1 MDRNAIFHRLRR
13 GAMTASVLLWPLLV
27 HSPAYASCAEMTEA
41 EQRAQADVVFDGRAL
56 PGPGV
61 DGRLS
66 TPARFE
72 VHAYLEG
79 DGPDLV
85 EVVTASR
92 DEGGGVVSHLSTG
105 IDPRAGETW
114 RIYAQQPAGGGPL
127 ETSVCAGSTRL
138 AAAPGTDADTVP
150 GAAQPGLDGSSGGGA
165 APAVLLLTAVALTVS
180 VVALAG
186 RRWQRTRPA

>member
-1 MDRNAIFHRLRR
+1 MDRNAILHRLRC

-27 HSPAYASCAEMTEA
+27 HAPAYAVCAAATEA
-41 EQRAQADVVFDGRAL
+41 QQRAQADVVFDGRAL

-61 DGRLS
+61 GGRLS

-72 VHAYLEG
+72 VRAYLEG
-79 DGPDLV
+79 DGPGVV

-92 DEGGGVVSHLSTG
+92 DEGGGVVSHISTG
-105 IDPRAGETW
+105 IAPRAGETW

-138 AAAPGTDADTVP
+138 AAAPG
-150 GAAQPGLDGSSGGGA
+150 SGA
-165 APAVLLLTAVALTVS
+165 APAVLLLTAVVLTMS

-186 RRWQRTRPA
+186 RRRQRTRPA

>member
-1 MDRNAIFHRLRR
+1 MDRNAIFYRLRF
-13 GAMTASVLLWPLLV
+13 GALTASVLLWPLLV
-27 HSPAYASCAEMTEA
+27 HAPAYAVCAATTEA
-41 EQRAQADVVFDGRAL
+41 KQRAQADVVFEGRAL

-61 DGRLS
+61 GGRLS

-72 VHAYLEG
+72 VRAYLEG
-79 DGPDLV
+79 DGPDVV

-92 DEGGGVVSHLSTG
+92 DEGGGVVSQLSTG

-138 AAAPGTDADTVP
+138 AAAPST
-150 GAAQPGLDGSSGGGA
+150 GA
-165 APAVLLLTAVALTVS
+165 APAVLLLTAVVLS

-186 RRWQRTRPA
+186 RRRQRTRPA